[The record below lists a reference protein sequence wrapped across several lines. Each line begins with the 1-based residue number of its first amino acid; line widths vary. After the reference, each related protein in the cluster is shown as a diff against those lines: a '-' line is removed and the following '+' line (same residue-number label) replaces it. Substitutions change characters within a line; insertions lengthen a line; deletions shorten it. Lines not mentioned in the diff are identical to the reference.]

1 MKNPINRSGRDRGGV
16 NPRGRWALV
25 TGAGSGIG
33 RACALR
39 LAAARAQVT
48 ALDLDGDAAERT
60 AQEAG
65 RSVVQADLANR
76 GVVDTLDLDADIVA
90 NNAGLQ
96 RVAPVQELPP
106 ERFPLMLRVLLEV
119 TLGASLRVGRAVRTG
134 YLRTRWSRWGT
145 R

>member
-1 MKNPINRSGRDRGGV
+1 MRHRLHRTAGDC
-16 NPRGRWALV
+16 LV
-25 TGAGSGIG
+25 EKHLQANHDEARQHE
-33 RACALR
+33 RADVC
-39 LAAARAQVT
+39 VG
-48 ALDLDGDAAERT
+48 DGDAAERT

-65 RSVVQADLANR
+65 RSVGQADLADR

-106 ERFPLMLRVLLEV
+106 ERFPLMLRVLLGV
-119 TLGASLRVGRAVRTG
+119 TLGASLRVRRAVRTG
-134 YLRTRWSRWGT
+134 YVRTRWSNWGT

>member
-16 NPRGRWALV
+16 NLRGRWALV

-39 LAAARAQVT
+39 LAVARAQVT

-60 AQEAG
+60 AREAG
-65 RSVVQADLANR
+65 RSVGQADLADR

-90 NNAGLQ
+90 NNAGLP
-96 RVAPVQELPP
+96 RVAPVQEVPP
-106 ERFPLMLRVLLEV
+106 ERSALNLRVLLEV

-134 YLRTRWSRWGT
+134 HVRTRWSSWGT